1 MLGRLRFVT
10 PELKLNIVT
19 IVDCKFFCRTAL
31 CRAGD
36 ERKIVVQKLRF
47 IPSSP
52 NIAKPFVVRSL
63 FFQSLPISVIQYF
76 QLVFEVG

>member
-1 MLGRLRFVT
+1 MLGQQRFVT

-19 IVDCKFFCRTAL
+19 IVDCDYKYSIEF

-36 ERKIVVQKLRF
+36 EWKIVVQKLMF

-52 NIAKPFVVRSL
+52 NIAKPFVVCC
-63 FFQSLPISVIQYF
+63 F
-76 QLVFEVG
+76 